1 LDKQLVVISDLY
13 IKRSIMSSVH
23 DAIRNEEFNR
33 GVIEQFPDAINRMSQ
48 QGFDDLE
55 EVQVTVEEPWSDE
68 IEERL
73 RGWLAEAKE
82 SGRAHQKSGFVL
94 KRRYR
99 LFTMVVLFWS
109 AVILVVNDSIGCG
122 ASEEQ
127 LFARLCINATGVFL
141 NALFSSLNM
150 GYTYRMHFEYEAKY
164 FEVAQDIDF
173 VLMRGRDFR
182 QAADSFMTEIR
193 EVRKKLALAPELAG
207 KKFFGC

>member
-1 LDKQLVVISDLY
+1 
-13 IKRSIMSSVH
+13 MSSTQSSLNSPH
-23 DAIRNEEFNR
+23 NAIGNNEYNR
-33 GVIEQFPDAINRMSQ
+33 GIIEQLPDAINRMSQ

-55 EVQVTVEEPWSDE
+55 EIQVSIEEPWSDA

-73 RGWLAEAKE
+73 RGWLDEAKE
-82 SGRAHQKSGFVL
+82 SGDAHKRSGFVL

-109 AVILVVNDSIGCG
+109 AVILVVNDSIGCN
-122 ASEEQ
+122 ASAEL

-150 GYTYRMHFEYEAKY
+150 GYTYRMHFEYESKHY
-164 FEVAQDIDF
+164 EVAQDIDF
-173 VLMRGRDFR
+173 VLMRGRDYR

-207 KKFFGC
+207 NKFFGC

>member
-1 LDKQLVVISDLY
+1 MN
-13 IKRSIMSSVH
+13 SIHNAIDH
-23 DAIRNEEFNR
+23 DEFNR
-33 GVIEQFPDAINRMSQ
+33 GIIEQLPDAIHRMSQ

-55 EVQVTVEEPWSDE
+55 EIQVSVEEPWSDE

-82 SGRAHQKSGFVL
+82 SGDAHKASGFVL

-109 AVILVVNDSIGCG
+109 AIILVVNDSIGCG
-122 ASEEQ
+122 ATEEL

-173 VLMRGRDFR
+173 VLMRGRDYR

-207 KKFFGC
+207 NKFFGC

>member
-1 LDKQLVVISDLY
+1 
-13 IKRSIMSSVH
+13 MESVH
-23 DAIRNEEFNR
+23 DAIDRDEFNR
-33 GVIEQFPDAINRMSQ
+33 GVVEKFNSNYDTE
-48 QGFDDLE
+48 GHDELE
-55 EVQVTVEEPWSDE
+55 EVQVTLEEPWSDD

-73 RGWLAEAKE
+73 RGWLVEAKE
-82 SGRAHQKSGFVL
+82 NGRAHKASGFVL

-99 LFTMVVLFWS
+99 LFTIIVLFWS

-122 ASEEQ
+122 ATERL
-127 LFARLCINATGVFL
+127 LFTRLCVNATGVFL

-150 GYTYRMHFEYEAKY
+150 GYTYRMHFEYESKY

-173 VLMRGRDFR
+173 ILMRDRDYR

-207 KKFFGC
+207 NKFFGC

>member
-1 LDKQLVVISDLY
+1 MSNTQSCVS
-13 IKRSIMSSVH
+13 SIH
-23 DAIRNEEFNR
+23 DAIGHDELNR
-33 GVIEQFPDAINRMSQ
+33 GVIEQLPDAIHRMSQ
-48 QGFDDLE
+48 HGFDDLE
-55 EVQVTVEEPWSDE
+55 EVQVSIEEPWSDE

-73 RGWLAEAKE
+73 RNWLVEAKE
-82 SGRAHQKSGFVL
+82 SGNAHKDSGFVL

-122 ASEEQ
+122 SSEDMF
-127 LFARLCINATGVFL
+127 FARLCVNATGVFL

-164 FEVAQDIDF
+164 YEVVQEIEF
-173 VLMRGRDFR
+173 VLMRDRDYR

-207 KKFFGC
+207 NKFFGC

>member
-1 LDKQLVVISDLY
+1 
-13 IKRSIMSSVH
+13 MESVH
-23 DAIRNEEFNR
+23 DAIHNDEFNR
-33 GVIEQFPDAINRMSQ
+33 GIIEQLPDAINRMSQ

-55 EVQVTVEEPWSDE
+55 EIQVSIEEPWSDE

-73 RGWLAEAKE
+73 RGWLVEAKE
-82 SGRAHQKSGFVL
+82 SGDAHKSSGFVL

-122 ASEEQ
+122 ASEDL

-173 VLMRGRDFR
+173 VLMRGRDYR

-207 KKFFGC
+207 SKFFGC

>member
-1 LDKQLVVISDLY
+1 
-13 IKRSIMSSVH
+13 MSRFH
-23 DAIRNEEFNR
+23 DAIHNEEFNR
-33 GVIEQFPDAINRMSQ
+33 GIIEQFPDAINRMPQ
-48 QGFDDLE
+48 QEFDELE
-55 EVQVTVEEPWSDE
+55 EIQVTLEEPWSDE

-73 RGWLAEAKE
+73 RGWLAEAKA
-82 SGRAHQKSGFVL
+82 SGHAHQKSGFVL

-99 LFTMVVLFWS
+99 LFTMVVLLWS
-109 AVILVVNDSIGCG
+109 AVILVVNDTIGCG
-122 ASEEQ
+122 SSEEQ

-150 GYTYRMHFEYEAKY
+150 GYTYRMHFEYESKY

-173 VLMRGRDFR
+173 VLMRGREYR

-207 KKFFGC
+207 NRFFGC

>member
-1 LDKQLVVISDLY
+1 
-13 IKRSIMSSVH
+13 MSS
-23 DAIRNEEFNR
+23 IGNGINLGGNKR
-33 GVIEQFPDAINRMSQ
+33 GVIQQLHTDFTGRMSQ

-55 EVQVTVEEPWSDE
+55 EIQVTVEEPWSDE
-68 IEERL
+68 IETRL

-82 SGRAHQKSGFVL
+82 RGEAHKASGFVL

-99 LFTMVVLFWS
+99 LFTMVVLLWS

-122 ASEEQ
+122 ATKQ
-127 LFARLCINATGVFL
+127 DQFIRLCINATGVLL

-173 VLMRGRDFR
+173 VLMRDRDYR

-193 EVRKKLALAPELAG
+193 EVRKKLAMAPELAG
-207 KKFFGC
+207 NKFFGC